1 MPVIRFLALPSRLI
15 HAGLRPG
22 DDDEQ
27 RLRLS
32 LLNLVSL
39 LFGAAALVWLGV
51 ARHGDP
57 AFPVLAAA
65 LVPALVLLNY
75 ALFTR
80 HRHFPFY
87 RGSQL
92 ALMLA
97 FPLLSLLGLP
107 ATPAASGLVLWGVIA
122 PACAVLSAG
131 SATSELWFF
140 GFLGLATFF
149 AATSPET
156 GSAPFSTLHMV
167 LVACVLYPP
176 LRFALRQRS
185 RIRARLAAA
194 HRQLRREQE
203 RSERLLLNILPAPIA
218 ARLKEQPGGTLADG
232 HPEVVVMFAD
242 IVNYTRIASNMP
254 PQQVFE
260 LLNRI
265 FCRFDELTEERG
277 LERIKTIGDGYM
289 VAGGLNA
296 HPLEPHAAAAS
307 LALAMQATLREPD
320 ITDGLELELR
330 IGIASGPVVAGV
342 VGRGKFIYD
351 LWGDTV
357 NLAYRLC
364 TEGEPGTIQCDG
376 QMFERLQGR
385 FIFAKP
391 MLLFLKGKDYVPVYR
406 LRSPRILA
414 ITPATRRRAA
424 QAA

>member
-1 MPVIRFLALPSRLI
+1 MPVVRSLALLSRLI
-15 HAGLRPG
+15 HAGTHPE
-22 DDDEQ
+22 DDEDL

-32 LLNLVSL
+32 LLNLASL
-39 LFGAAALVWLGV
+39 LFGPASLLWLLV
-51 ARHGDP
+51 AHQFDP
-57 AFPVLAAA
+57 GFSAIRGS
-65 LVPALVLLNY
+65 LVPILILLNY
-75 ALFTR
+75 ALFPV
-80 HRHFPFY
+80 HRRFALY

-92 ALMLA
+92 GLMLL

-107 ATPAASGLVLWGVIA
+107 PTPATSGLALWAVIA
-122 PACAVLSAG
+122 PACALLTVGNPASN
-131 SATSELWFF
+131 LWFV
-140 GFLGLATFF
+140 GFLGLTALS
-149 AATSPET
+149 AHLGPQAGSPMFT
-156 GSAPFSTLHMV
+156 ALHV
-167 LVACVLYPP
+167 ALVSGVLYPL
-176 LRFALRQRS
+176 LRFALRQRGKT
-185 RIRARLAAA
+185 RARLAAA

-218 ARLKEQPGGTLADG
+218 ARLKEQSGTIADG

-242 IVNYTRIASNMP
+242 IVNYTRIASDMP
-254 PQQVFE
+254 PKKVFE

-296 HPLEPHAAAAS
+296 HPHEPHAAAAS
-307 LALAMQATLREPD
+307 LAIAMQSTLRDPA

-364 TEGEPGTIQCDG
+364 TEGEPSAIQCDG
-376 QMFERLQGR
+376 HMFERLR
-385 FIFAKP
+385 NTFVFAKP
-391 MLLFLKGKDYVPVYR
+391 LLLFLKGKGYVPVYR
-406 LRSPRILA
+406 LRSPRIFA
-414 ITPATRRRAA
+414 VSPAARRRAPE
-424 QAA
+424 AA